1 MSEEKS
7 QRCSDSGCFCHGF
20 GPQATAFAEHLWS
33 KATCDHFR
41 NSRVEFLKGLR
52 SLIDDKIERLSRRGE
67 PRGTSVPVD

>member
-7 QRCSDSGCFCHGF
+7 QRCDPGCFCHGF

-41 NSRVEFLKGLR
+41 NSRLEFLKGLR
-52 SLIDDKIERLSRRGE
+52 SLIDERIERLNRRAE